1 MDSNDARPTATTG
14 HADVGVAAGRARRAL
29 VAIIESIE
37 ATTGKPRAS
46 LLGQLRLQVVGL
58 RRIEAAAAEG
68 AMPRHVWS
76 LGQASMPVLPILI
89 DVISSRGATIPAEL
103 ADEFDGAAFEL
114 GDVLRRFAEGR

>member
-1 MDSNDARPTATTG
+1 MDSNDTTPPAITG
-14 HADVGVAAGRARRAL
+14 HADVGAAARRARRAL

-37 ATTGKPRAS
+37 VTTGRPRAS

-76 LGQASMPVLPILI
+76 LGQASMPVLPILL
-89 DVISSRGATIPAEL
+89 DVISSRGTTIPANL
-103 ADEFDGAAFEL
+103 ADEFGVAALEL